1 VSDCLQAL
9 HVLFQIFIHAVKVNR
24 IEYARELLVNRN
36 LDVVNVLNAD

>member
-1 VSDCLQAL
+1 M
-9 HVLFQIFIHAVKVNR
+9 LFPFLIHAVNVNH